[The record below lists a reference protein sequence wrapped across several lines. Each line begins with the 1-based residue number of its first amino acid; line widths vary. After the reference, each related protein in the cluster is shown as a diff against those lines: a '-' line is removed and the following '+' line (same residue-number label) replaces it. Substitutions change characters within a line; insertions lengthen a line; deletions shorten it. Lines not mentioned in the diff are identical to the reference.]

1 MGANFSALFFGQEGS
16 NACSN
21 GSNLALQ
28 SKPNLGDLPEDCVA
42 LILGYFDPPEIC
54 KLASMNRAFRGASW
68 ADFVWESKLPSNYE
82 VLLQKVFDDVP
93 ENLGKRQI
101 YERLCR
107 ANSFDGGTKVF
118 LSLSLC
124 VRVFFFSV
132 WVLRKCVK
140 IKSFEFL
147 DMVFDWL

>member
-93 ENLGKRQI
+93 ANLGKRQI

-124 VRVFFFSV
+124 VCVCVFFFFCLGAEKV
-132 WVLRKCVK
+132 C
-140 IKSFEFL
+140 EN
-147 DMVFDWL
+147 

>member
-1 MGANFSALFFGQEGS
+1 M
-16 NACSN
+16 
-21 GSNLALQ
+21 
-28 SKPNLGDLPEDCVA
+28 
-42 LILGYFDPPEIC
+42 
-54 KLASMNRAFRGASW
+54 
-68 ADFVWESKLPSNYE
+68 
-82 VLLQKVFDDVP
+82 FDDVP